1 MRTFRFSAPLWQH
14 PGEASWHFIS
24 VPADISDD
32 IAHLTAAT
40 RKGFGSV
47 RVTATVGATTWQ
59 TSVFPDSK
67 TGTYFLPVKK
77 PYARSNT
84 SLQATRSRPGWSWLS
99 CSGRPLWRVHLA
111 FRWDER
117 CGG

>member
-1 MRTFRFSAPLWQH
+1 MTTFHFSAALWQH
-14 PGEASWHFIS
+14 PGEGSWYFIS

-47 RVTATVGATTWQ
+47 RVTAAVGSTVWQ

-67 TGTYFLPVKK
+67 TGTYLLPVKK
-77 PYARSNT
+77 AVRTIEDLTPGDAVE
-84 SLQATRSRPGWSWLS
+84 TRLE
-99 CSGRPLWRVHLA
+99 LA
-111 FRWDER
+111 EL
-117 CGG
+117 

>member
-1 MRTFRFSAPLWQH
+1 MSTFRFSAPLWLY
-14 PGEASWHFIS
+14 PGDAGWHFIS

-47 RVTATVGATTWQ
+47 RVTATIGATTWQ

-67 TGTYFLPVKK
+67 TGTYLLPVKK
-77 PYARSNT
+77 PVR
-84 SLQATRSRPGWSWLS
+84 ATEHLTPGDEVETQLE
-99 CSGRPLWRVHLA
+99 LA
-111 FRWDER
+111 EL
-117 CGG
+117 

>member
-1 MRTFRFSAPLWQH
+1 VAAATVGLVSTFRFSAQLWQH
-14 PGEASWHFIS
+14 PGEGSWHFIS

-47 RVTATVGATTWQ
+47 RVTATIGATSWQ

-67 TGTYFLPVKK
+67 SGTYFLPVKK
-77 PYARSNT
+77 AVRTIEHLTPGDEVE
-84 SLQATRSRPGWSWLS
+84 TRLE
-99 CSGRPLWRVHLA
+99 LA
-111 FRWDER
+111 EL
-117 CGG
+117 

>member
-1 MRTFRFSAPLWQH
+1 VPAVTVALVTTFLFSAPLWQH
-14 PGEASWHFIS
+14 PGEGSWHFIS

-47 RVTATVGATTWQ
+47 RVTATVGSTVWQ

-67 TGTYFLPVKK
+67 TGTYLLPVKK
-77 PYARSNT
+77 AVRTIENLTPGDDVE
-84 SLQATRSRPGWSWLS
+84 TRLE
-99 CSGRPLWRVHLA
+99 LA
-111 FRWDER
+111 EL
-117 CGG
+117 

>member
-1 MRTFRFSAPLWQH
+1 VAAATVGLVSTFRFSAQLWQH
-14 PGEASWHFIS
+14 PGEGSWHFIS

-47 RVTATVGATTWQ
+47 RVTATIGNTTWQ

-67 TGTYFLPVKK
+67 SGTYLLPVKK
-77 PYARSNT
+77 PVRTAEHLT
-84 SLQATRSRPGWSWLS
+84 PGD
-99 CSGRPLWRVHLA
+99 PVETTLA
-111 FRWDER
+111 LADAPR
-117 CGG
+117 